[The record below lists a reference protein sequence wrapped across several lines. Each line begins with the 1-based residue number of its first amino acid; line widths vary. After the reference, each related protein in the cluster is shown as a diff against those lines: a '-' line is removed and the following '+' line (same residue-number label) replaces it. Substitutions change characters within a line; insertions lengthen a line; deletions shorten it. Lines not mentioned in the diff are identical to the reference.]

1 MKNSIPTLLCGSIL
15 SISALC
21 CKPTDTP
28 SDNPVT
34 DSITVDYT
42 NPWKAMGEVEQRIQL
57 TSFPDRTFHLVT
69 DYQAIE
75 GEDISEKLR
84 RAISDCHRAGGG
96 RVVIPAG
103 EYYTKAIH
111 LLSNVNLHID
121 KGGILKF
128 LTTATDYAP
137 QVPTR
142 WEGIDCMGMS
152 PLIYAYRQDN
162 IAVTGEGVLDGQA
175 SWENWWKL
183 RARTS
188 AEDKAHGRLMGK
200 EKLHDF
206 EKHITSIADRI
217 FTEHD
222 ELRPQFI
229 QFYQCNRILVEGVT
243 LNNAPFWLL
252 HPLMSKN
259 IVVRGVTFDS
269 HGPNNDGC
277 DPESC
282 ENVLIENCIFNTG
295 DDCIA
300 IKSGRNNDGRAW
312 SLPSRNIIV
321 RNCQMKDGHAG
332 VAIGS
337 EISGSC
343 YNVWMEDCQIGSPEM
358 DRPFR
363 IKSNAVRGGVVS
375 GFYIRNIDISECKQ
389 AVLKLELKYEKVT
402 EGPYYPLFE
411 NILLENVT
419 CLKSRYGIWIDGL
432 ENYTCVRNVTLK
444 DCKFDG
450 ITDEK
455 TNSVIGAEGIT
466 FHRTLLCCFPNNKT
480 IFIVC

>member
-1 MKNSIPTLLCGSIL
+1 MKIRIKTILLCSFFAL
-15 SISALC
+15 SFSNC
-21 CKPTDTP
+21 CGGHQA
-28 SDNPVT
+28 DNNNGNEAIV
-34 DSITVDYT
+34 VDQA
-42 NPWKAMGEVEQRIQL
+42 NPWKAMGEVEKSIEQ
-57 TSFPDRTFHLVT
+57 TNFPTKTFNIVT
-69 DYQAIE
+69 DYQAIA
-75 GEDISEKLR
+75 GEDVSDIIR

-111 LLSNVNLHID
+111 LLSNVNLHLE
-121 KGGILKF
+121 KGATLKF
-128 LTTATDYAP
+128 STIPTDYAP

-152 PLIYAYRQDN
+152 PLIYAYRQEN
-162 IAVTGEGVLDGQA
+162 IAVTGEGILDGQA

-188 AEDKAHGRLMGK
+188 AEDKAIGKFMGK

-206 EKHITSIADRI
+206 EKHVTSIADRI
-217 FTEHD
+217 FTEND

-229 QFYQCNRILVEGVT
+229 QFYQCNRILIEGVT

-259 IVVRGVTFDS
+259 IVVRGVTLDS

-282 ENVLIENCIFNTG
+282 ENVLIENCVFNTG

-343 YNVWMEDCQIGSPEM
+343 YNVWMENCQIGSPEM

-363 IKSNAVRGGVVS
+363 IKSNAIRGGVVS
-375 GFYIRNIDISECKQ
+375 GFYIRNINISECKQ

-411 NILLENVT
+411 NILLENIT
-419 CLKSRYGIWIDGL
+419 CQKSRYGIWIDGL
-432 ENYTCVRNVTLK
+432 EDHICVKNVTLK
-444 DCKFDG
+444 NCQFNG

-455 TNSVIGAEGIT
+455 VNSIVGAEGISFHNST
-466 FHRTLLCCFPNNKT
+466 FNGQALSSVGH
-480 IFIVC
+480 

>member
-1 MKNSIPTLLCGSIL
+1 MNLLKRMTLAGCLFGLCLTGCVNEPTQ
-15 SISALC
+15 
-21 CKPTDTP
+21 PT
-28 SDNPVT
+28 SGES
-34 DSITVDYT
+34 DSIVVDPN
-42 NPWKAMGEVEQRIQL
+42 NPWKAMKEVEKRIE
-57 TSFPDRTFHLVT
+57 TTEFPDRDFNIVT
-69 DYQAIE
+69 DYKAQTDK
-75 GEDISEKLR
+75 DISEELR

-103 EYYTKAIH
+103 TYYTKAIH
-111 LLSNVNLHID
+111 LLSNVNLHIE
-121 KGGILKF
+121 KGATLKF
-128 LTTATDYAP
+128 STTATDYAP

-162 IAVTGEGVLDGQA
+162 IAVTGEGILDGQA

-188 AEDKAHGRLMGK
+188 AEDKAIGKFMGK

-206 EKHITSIADRI
+206 EKNITSIADRI

-229 QFYQCNRILVEGVT
+229 QFYQCDRILVEGIT

-259 IVVRGVTFDS
+259 IIVRNVIFDS

-312 SLPSRNIIV
+312 NLPSRNIIV

-363 IKSNAVRGGVVS
+363 IKSNAIRGGVVS
-375 GFYIRNIDISECKQ
+375 GFYIRNINISECKQ

-411 NILLENVT
+411 NILLENIT
-419 CLKSRYGIWIDGL
+419 CQKSRYGIWIDGL
-432 ENYTCVRNVTLK
+432 EDHICVRNVALK
-444 DCKFDG
+444 NCKLDG

-455 TNSVIGAEGIT
+455 TNSIVGAEGV
-466 FHRTLLCCFPNNKT
+466 FFQNTLFNGKEL
-480 IFIVC
+480 

>member
-1 MKNSIPTLLCGSIL
+1 MKLNITTPLLYCCIL
-15 SISALC
+15 CVTTFSCNLAS
-21 CKPTDTP
+21 TP
-28 SDNPVT
+28 SAENQNLT
-34 DSITVDYT
+34 ADSITVDNA
-42 NPWKAMGEVEQRIQL
+42 NPWKAMAEVEKRIQR
-57 TSFPDRTFHLVT
+57 TDFPDLIFHLGN
-69 DYQAIE
+69 DYKAVS

-111 LLSNVNLHID
+111 LLSNVNLHIE
-121 KGGILKF
+121 KGATLKF
-128 LTTATDYAP
+128 STTATDYAP

-162 IAVTGEGVLDGQA
+162 IAVTGEGILDGQA

-188 AEDKAHGRLMGK
+188 AEDKAIGKFMGK

-206 EKHITSIADRI
+206 EKNITSIADRI

-222 ELRPQFI
+222 ELRPQFM
-229 QFYQCNRILVEGVT
+229 QFYQCDRILVEGVT

-259 IVVRGVTFDS
+259 IIVRNVTFDS

-312 SLPSRNIIV
+312 KLPSRNIIV

-363 IKSNAVRGGVVS
+363 IKSNAIRGGVVS
-375 GFYIRNIDISECKQ
+375 GFYIRNINISECKQ

-411 NILLENVT
+411 NILLENIT
-419 CLKSRYGIWIDGL
+419 CQKSRYGIWIDGL
-432 ENYTCVRNVTLK
+432 EDHICVRNVALK
-444 DCKFDG
+444 NCKLDG

-455 TNSVIGAEGIT
+455 TNSIVGAEGV
-466 FHRTLLCCFPNNKT
+466 FFQNTLFNGKEL
-480 IFIVC
+480 

>member
-1 MKNSIPTLLCGSIL
+1 MDILRKMTLAGCLFGLCLTG
-15 SISALC
+15 C
-21 CKPTDTP
+21 VNKPTQPT
-28 SDNPVT
+28 SGES
-34 DSITVDYT
+34 DSIVVDPN
-42 NPWKAMGEVEQRIQL
+42 NPWKAMKDVEKRIE
-57 TSFPDRTFHLVT
+57 TTEFPDRDFNIVT
-69 DYQAIE
+69 DYKAQTDK
-75 GEDISEKLR
+75 DISEELR

-96 RVVIPAG
+96 RVVVPAG
-103 EYYTKAIH
+103 TYYTKAIH
-111 LLSNVNLHID
+111 LLSNVNLHIE
-121 KGGILKF
+121 KGATLKF
-128 LTTATDYAP
+128 STTATDYAP

-152 PLIYAYRQDN
+152 PLIYAYRQEN
-162 IAVTGEGVLDGQA
+162 IAVTGKGILDGQA

-188 AEDKAHGRLMGK
+188 AEDKAIGKFMGK

-206 EKHITSIADRI
+206 EKNITSIADRI

-229 QFYQCNRILVEGVT
+229 QFYQCDCILVEGVT

-259 IVVRGVTFDS
+259 IIVRNVIFDS

-312 SLPSRNIIV
+312 NLPSRNIIV

-363 IKSNAVRGGVVS
+363 IKSNAIRGGVVS
-375 GFYIRNIDISECKQ
+375 GFYIRNINISECKQ

-411 NILLENVT
+411 NILLENIT
-419 CLKSRYGIWIDGL
+419 CQKSRYGIWIDGL
-432 ENYTCVRNVTLK
+432 EDHICVRNVALK
-444 DCKFDG
+444 NCKLDG

-455 TNSVIGAEGIT
+455 TNSIVGAEGI
-466 FHRTLLCCFPNNKT
+466 FFQNSLFNGKEL
-480 IFIVC
+480 

>member
-1 MKNSIPTLLCGSIL
+1 MDILRKMTLAGCLFGLCLTG
-15 SISALC
+15 C
-21 CKPTDTP
+21 VNKPTQPT
-28 SDNPVT
+28 SGES
-34 DSITVDYT
+34 DSIVVDPN
-42 NPWKAMGEVEQRIQL
+42 NPWKAMKEVEKRIE
-57 TSFPDRTFHLVT
+57 TTEFPDRDFNIVT
-69 DYQAIE
+69 DYKAQTDK
-75 GEDISEKLR
+75 DISEELR

-103 EYYTKAIH
+103 TYYTKAIH
-111 LLSNVNLHID
+111 LLSNVNLHIEE
-121 KGGILKF
+121 GAILRF
-128 LTTATDYAP
+128 STTATDYAP

-162 IAVTGEGVLDGQA
+162 IAVTGEGILDGQA

-188 AEDKAHGRLMGK
+188 AEDKAIGKFMGK

-206 EKHITSIADRI
+206 EKNITSIADRI

-229 QFYQCNRILVEGVT
+229 QFYQCDRILVEGVT

-259 IVVRGVTFDS
+259 IIVRNVIFDS

-312 SLPSRNIIV
+312 NLPSRNIIV

-363 IKSNAVRGGVVS
+363 IKSNAIRGGVVS
-375 GFYIRNIDISECKQ
+375 GFYIRNINISECKQ

-411 NILLENVT
+411 NILLENIT
-419 CLKSRYGIWIDGL
+419 CQKSRYGIWIDGL
-432 ENYTCVRNVTLK
+432 EDHICVRNVALK
-444 DCKFDG
+444 NCKLDG

-455 TNSVIGAEGIT
+455 TNSIVGAEGV
-466 FHRTLLCCFPNNKT
+466 FFQNSLFNGKEL
-480 IFIVC
+480 

>member
-1 MKNSIPTLLCGSIL
+1 MDILRKMTLAGLISGLSLTGCVGEAAQPRNSE
-15 SISALC
+15 
-21 CKPTDTP
+21 
-28 SDNPVT
+28 N
-34 DSITVDYT
+34 DSIRVDYA
-42 NPWKAMGEVEQRIQL
+42 NPWKAMKEVEKRIE
-57 TSFPDRTFHLVT
+57 TTEFPNRDFNIVT
-69 DYQAIE
+69 DYKAQTDN
-75 GEDISEKLR
+75 DISEELR

-96 RVVIPAG
+96 RVVVPAG
-103 EYYTKAIH
+103 VYYTRAIH
-111 LLSNVNLHID
+111 LLSNVNLHIE
-121 KGGILKF
+121 KGATLKF
-128 LTTATDYAP
+128 STTATDYAP
-137 QVPTR
+137 QVTTR

-188 AEDKAHGRLMGK
+188 AEDKAVGKFMGK

-206 EKHITSIADRI
+206 EKKITSIADRI

-222 ELRPQFI
+222 ELRPQFM
-229 QFYQCNRILVEGVT
+229 QFYQCDRILVEGVT

-259 IVVRGVTFDS
+259 IIVRNVTFDS

-312 SLPSRNIIV
+312 NLPSRNIIV

-363 IKSNAVRGGVVS
+363 IKSNAIRGGVVS
-375 GFYIRNIDISECKQ
+375 GFYIRNINISECKQ

-402 EGPYYPLFE
+402 EGPYYPMFE
-411 NILLENVT
+411 NILLENIT
-419 CLKSRYGIWIDGL
+419 CQKSRYGIWIDGL
-432 ENYTCVRNVTLK
+432 EEHICVKNVTLK
-444 DCKFDG
+444 NCKLDG

-455 TNSVIGAEGIT
+455 TNSIVGAEEV
-466 FHRTLLCCFPNNKT
+466 FFQNTLFNGKEL
-480 IFIVC
+480 

>member
-1 MKNSIPTLLCGSIL
+1 MNLLKRMTLAGCLFGLCLTG
-15 SISALC
+15 C
-21 CKPTDTP
+21 VNKPTQPT
-28 SDNPVT
+28 SGES
-34 DSITVDYT
+34 DSIVVDPN
-42 NPWKAMGEVEQRIQL
+42 NPWKAMKEVEKRIE
-57 TSFPDRTFHLVT
+57 TTEFPDRDFNIVT
-69 DYQAIE
+69 DYKAQTDK
-75 GEDISEKLR
+75 DISEELR

-103 EYYTKAIH
+103 TYYTKAIH
-111 LLSNVNLHID
+111 LLSNVNLHIG
-121 KGGILKF
+121 KGATLKF
-128 LTTATDYAP
+128 STTATDYAP

-162 IAVTGEGVLDGQA
+162 IAVTGEGILDGQA

-188 AEDKAHGRLMGK
+188 AEDKAIGKFMGK

-206 EKHITSIADRI
+206 EKNITSIADRI
-217 FTEHD
+217 FTKHD
-222 ELRPQFI
+222 ELRPQFM
-229 QFYQCNRILVEGVT
+229 QFYQCDRILVEGVT

-259 IVVRGVTFDS
+259 IIVRNVTFDS

-312 SLPSRNIIV
+312 NLPSRNIIV

-363 IKSNAVRGGVVS
+363 IKSNAIRGGVVS
-375 GFYIRNIDISECKQ
+375 GFYIRNINISECKQ

-411 NILLENVT
+411 NILLENIT
-419 CLKSRYGIWIDGL
+419 CQKSRYGIWIDGL
-432 ENYTCVRNVTLK
+432 EDHICVRNVALK
-444 DCKFDG
+444 NCKLDG

-455 TNSVIGAEGIT
+455 TNAIVGAEGV
-466 FHRTLLCCFPNNKT
+466 FFQNTLFNGKEL
-480 IFIVC
+480 

>member
-1 MKNSIPTLLCGSIL
+1 MDILRKMTLAGLISGLSLTGCVGEAAQPRNSE
-15 SISALC
+15 
-21 CKPTDTP
+21 
-28 SDNPVT
+28 N
-34 DSITVDYT
+34 DSIRVDYA
-42 NPWKAMGEVEQRIQL
+42 NPWKAMKEVEKRIE
-57 TSFPDRTFHLVT
+57 TTEFPNRDFNIVT
-69 DYQAIE
+69 DYKAQT
-75 GEDISEKLR
+75 GNDISEELR

-96 RVVIPAG
+96 RVVVPAG
-103 EYYTKAIH
+103 VYYTRAIH
-111 LLSNVNLHID
+111 LLSNVNLHIE
-121 KGGILKF
+121 KGATLKF
-128 LTTATDYAP
+128 STTATDYAP

-188 AEDKAHGRLMGK
+188 AEDKAVGKFMGK

-206 EKHITSIADRI
+206 EKKITSIADRI

-222 ELRPQFI
+222 ELRPQFM
-229 QFYQCNRILVEGVT
+229 QFYQCDRILVEGVT

-259 IVVRGVTFDS
+259 IIVRNVTFDS

-312 SLPSRNIIV
+312 NLPSRNIIV

-363 IKSNAVRGGVVS
+363 IKSNAIRGGVVS
-375 GFYIRNIDISECKQ
+375 GFYIRNINISECKQ

-402 EGPYYPLFE
+402 EGPYYPMFE
-411 NILLENVT
+411 NILLENIT
-419 CLKSRYGIWIDGL
+419 CQKSRYGIWIDGL
-432 ENYTCVRNVTLK
+432 EEHICVKNVTLK
-444 DCKFDG
+444 NCKLDG

-455 TNSVIGAEGIT
+455 TNSIVGAEEV
-466 FHRTLLCCFPNNKT
+466 FFQNTLFNGKEL
-480 IFIVC
+480 

>member
-1 MKNSIPTLLCGSIL
+1 MHIQKRITLLC
-15 SISALC
+15 SALFMTLIGC
-21 CKPTDTP
+21 TNNCRHNDYTGA
-28 SDNPVT
+28 
-34 DSITVDYT
+34 DSITVDNA
-42 NPWKAMGEVEQRIQL
+42 NPWKAMAEVEKRIQR
-57 TSFPDRTFHLVT
+57 TDFPDLIFHLGN
-69 DYQAIE
+69 DYKAVS

-111 LLSNVNLHID
+111 LLSNVNLHIE
-121 KGGILKF
+121 KGATLKF
-128 LTTATDYAP
+128 STTATDYAP

-162 IAVTGEGVLDGQA
+162 IAVTGEGILDGQA

-188 AEDKAHGRLMGK
+188 AEDKAIGKFMGK

-206 EKHITSIADRI
+206 EKNITSIADRI

-222 ELRPQFI
+222 ELRPQFM
-229 QFYQCNRILVEGVT
+229 QFYQCDRILVEGVT

-252 HPLMSKN
+252 HPLMSRN
-259 IVVRGVTFDS
+259 IIVRNVIFDS

-300 IKSGRNNDGRAW
+300 IKSGRNNDGRVW

-363 IKSNAVRGGVVS
+363 IKSNAIRGGVVS
-375 GFYIRNIDISECKQ
+375 GFYIRNINISECKQ

-411 NILLENVT
+411 NILLENIT
-419 CLKSRYGIWIDGL
+419 CQKSRYGIWIDGL
-432 ENYTCVRNVTLK
+432 EDHICVRNVALK
-444 DCKFDG
+444 NCKLDG

-455 TNSVIGAEGIT
+455 TNSIVGAEGV
-466 FHRTLLCCFPNNKT
+466 FFQNSLFNGKEL
-480 IFIVC
+480 

>member
-1 MKNSIPTLLCGSIL
+1 MNLLKRMTLAGCLFGLCLTG
-15 SISALC
+15 C
-21 CKPTDTP
+21 VNKPTQPT
-28 SDNPVT
+28 SGES
-34 DSITVDYT
+34 DSIVVDPN
-42 NPWKAMGEVEQRIQL
+42 NPWKAMKEVEKRIE
-57 TSFPDRTFHLVT
+57 TTEFPDRDFNIVT
-69 DYQAIE
+69 DYKAQTDK
-75 GEDISEKLR
+75 DISEELR

-96 RVVIPAG
+96 RVVVPAG
-103 EYYTKAIH
+103 TYYTKAIH
-111 LLSNVNLHID
+111 LLSNVNLHIE
-121 KGGILKF
+121 KGATLKF
-128 LTTATDYAP
+128 STTATDYAP

-162 IAVTGEGVLDGQA
+162 IAVTGEGILDGQA

-188 AEDKAHGRLMGK
+188 AEDKAIGKFMGK

-206 EKHITSIADRI
+206 EKNITSIADRI

-222 ELRPQFI
+222 ELRPQFM
-229 QFYQCNRILVEGVT
+229 QFYQCDRILVEGVT

-259 IVVRGVTFDS
+259 IIVRNVIFDS

-312 SLPSRNIIV
+312 NLPSRNIIV

-363 IKSNAVRGGVVS
+363 IKSNAIRGGVVS
-375 GFYIRNIDISECKQ
+375 GFYIRNINISECKQ

-411 NILLENVT
+411 NILLENIT
-419 CLKSRYGIWIDGL
+419 CQKSRYGIWIDGL
-432 ENYTCVRNVTLK
+432 EDHICVRNVALK
-444 DCKFDG
+444 NCKLDG

-455 TNSVIGAEGIT
+455 TNSIVGAEGV
-466 FHRTLLCCFPNNKT
+466 FFQNSLFNGKEL
-480 IFIVC
+480 

>member
-1 MKNSIPTLLCGSIL
+1 MKIHRQTAILYSIL
-15 SISALC
+15 LLTMAGCTNNGLQPDKGRSA
-21 CKPTDTP
+21 
-28 SDNPVT
+28 
-34 DSITVDYT
+34 DSIIIEST
-42 NPWKAMGEVEQRIQL
+42 NPWEAMTKVEKGIQR
-57 TSFPDRTFHLVT
+57 TDFPDRTFHLT
-69 DYQAIE
+69 ADYQAAP
-75 GEDISEKLR
+75 GEEISEKLH

-96 RVVIPAG
+96 KVVIPAG

-111 LLSNVNLHID
+111 LLSNVNLHIE
-121 KGGILKF
+121 KGAVLKF
-128 LTTATDYAP
+128 STIATDYAP

-152 PLIYAYRQDN
+152 PLIYAYRQEN

-188 AEDKAHGRLMGK
+188 DADKTAGKLMGK
-200 EKLHDF
+200 EKLHHF
-206 EKHITSIADRI
+206 EKNTTSIADRI

-222 ELRPQFI
+222 ELRPQFM

-259 IVVRGVTFDS
+259 IVVRGVNLDS

-282 ENVLIENCIFNTG
+282 ENVLIEDCIFNTG

-312 SLPSRNIIV
+312 ALPSRNIIV

-343 YNVWMEDCQIGSPEM
+343 YNVWMENCQIGSPEM

-375 GFYIRNIDISECKQ
+375 GFYIRNINISECIQ

-402 EGPYYPLFE
+402 EGPYFPLFE
-411 NILLENVT
+411 NILLENIT
-419 CLKSRYGIWIDGL
+419 CQKSRYGVWIDGL
-432 ENYTCVRNVTLK
+432 ETHTCVRNVTLK
-444 DCKFDG
+444 ECKFDG
-450 ITDEK
+450 ITDEAL
-455 TNSVIGAEGIT
+455 NSIVGAEGVIFHNST
-466 FHRTLLCCFPNNKT
+466 FNGKAL
-480 IFIVC
+480 

>member
-1 MKNSIPTLLCGSIL
+1 MNLLKRMTLAGCLFGLCLTG
-15 SISALC
+15 C
-21 CKPTDTP
+21 VNKPTQPT
-28 SDNPVT
+28 SEES
-34 DSITVDYT
+34 DSIVVDPN
-42 NPWKAMGEVEQRIQL
+42 NPWKAMKEVEKRIE
-57 TSFPDRTFHLVT
+57 TTEFPDRDFNIVT
-69 DYQAIE
+69 DYKAQTDK
-75 GEDISEKLR
+75 DISEELR

-96 RVVIPAG
+96 RVVVPAG
-103 EYYTKAIH
+103 TYYTKAIH
-111 LLSNVNLHID
+111 LLSNVNLHIE
-121 KGGILKF
+121 KGATLKF
-128 LTTATDYAP
+128 STTATDYAP

-142 WEGIDCMGMS
+142 WEGIDCLGMS
-152 PLIYAYRQDN
+152 PLIYAYRQEN
-162 IAVTGEGVLDGQA
+162 IAVTGKGILDGQA

-188 AEDKAHGRLMGK
+188 AEDKAIGKFMGK

-206 EKHITSIADRI
+206 EKNITSIADRI

-229 QFYQCNRILVEGVT
+229 QFYQCDRILVEGVT

-259 IVVRGVTFDS
+259 IIVRNVIFDS

-312 SLPSRNIIV
+312 NLPSRNIIV

-363 IKSNAVRGGVVS
+363 IKSNAIRGGVVS
-375 GFYIRNIDISECKQ
+375 GFYIRNINISECKQ
-389 AVLKLELKYEKVT
+389 VVLKLELKYEKVT

-411 NILLENVT
+411 NILLENIT
-419 CLKSRYGIWIDGL
+419 CQKSRYGIWIDGL
-432 ENYTCVRNVTLK
+432 EDHICVRNVALK
-444 DCKFDG
+444 NCKLEG

-455 TNSVIGAEGIT
+455 TNSIVGAEGV
-466 FHRTLLCCFPNNKT
+466 FFQNTLFNGKEL
-480 IFIVC
+480 

>member
-1 MKNSIPTLLCGSIL
+1 MDILRKMTLAGLISGLSLTGCVGEATQTRNSE
-15 SISALC
+15 
-21 CKPTDTP
+21 
-28 SDNPVT
+28 N
-34 DSITVDYT
+34 DSIRVDYA
-42 NPWKAMGEVEQRIQL
+42 NPWKAMKEVEKRIE
-57 TSFPDRTFHLVT
+57 TTEFPNRDFNIVT
-69 DYQAIE
+69 DYKAQT
-75 GEDISEKLR
+75 GNDISEELR

-103 EYYTKAIH
+103 VYYTRAIH
-111 LLSNVNLHID
+111 LLSNVNLHIE
-121 KGGILKF
+121 KGGTLKF
-128 LTTATDYAP
+128 STTATDYAP

-188 AEDKAHGRLMGK
+188 AEDKAVGKFMGK

-206 EKHITSIADRI
+206 EKKITSIADRI

-222 ELRPQFI
+222 ELRPQFM
-229 QFYQCNRILVEGVT
+229 QFYQCDRILVEGVT

-259 IVVRGVTFDS
+259 IIVRNVTFDS

-312 SLPSRNIIV
+312 NLPSRNIIV

-337 EISGSC
+337 EISGRC

-363 IKSNAVRGGVVS
+363 IKSNAIRGGVVS
-375 GFYIRNIDISECKQ
+375 GFYIRNINISECKQ

-402 EGPYYPLFE
+402 EGPYYPMFE
-411 NILLENVT
+411 NILLENIT
-419 CLKSRYGIWIDGL
+419 CQKSRYGIWIDGL
-432 ENYTCVRNVTLK
+432 EEHICVKNVTLK
-444 DCKFDG
+444 NCKLDG

-455 TNSVIGAEGIT
+455 TNSIVGAEEVFFQNSLFNGKE
-466 FHRTLLCCFPNNKT
+466 L
-480 IFIVC
+480 

>member
-1 MKNSIPTLLCGSIL
+1 MDILRKMTLAGLISGLSLTGCVGEAAQPRNSE
-15 SISALC
+15 
-21 CKPTDTP
+21 
-28 SDNPVT
+28 N
-34 DSITVDYT
+34 DSIRVDYA
-42 NPWKAMGEVEQRIQL
+42 NPWKAMKEVEKRIE
-57 TSFPDRTFHLVT
+57 TTEFPNRDFNIVT
-69 DYQAIE
+69 DYKAQT
-75 GEDISEKLR
+75 GNDISEELR

-96 RVVIPAG
+96 RVVVPAG
-103 EYYTKAIH
+103 VYYTRAIH
-111 LLSNVNLHID
+111 LLSNVNLHIE
-121 KGGILKF
+121 KGGTLKF
-128 LTTATDYAP
+128 STTATDYAP

-188 AEDKAHGRLMGK
+188 AEDKAVGKFMGK

-206 EKHITSIADRI
+206 EKKITSIADRI

-222 ELRPQFI
+222 ELRPQFM
-229 QFYQCNRILVEGVT
+229 QFYQCDRILVEGVT

-252 HPLMSKN
+252 HPLISKN
-259 IVVRGVTFDS
+259 IIVRNVTFDS

-312 SLPSRNIIV
+312 NLPSRNIIV

-363 IKSNAVRGGVVS
+363 IKSNAIRGGVVS
-375 GFYIRNIDISECKQ
+375 GFYIRNINISECKQ

-402 EGPYYPLFE
+402 EGPYYPMFE
-411 NILLENVT
+411 NILLENIT
-419 CLKSRYGIWIDGL
+419 CQKSRYGIWIDGL
-432 ENYTCVRNVTLK
+432 EEHICVKNVTLK
-444 DCKFDG
+444 NCKLDG

-455 TNSVIGAEGIT
+455 TNSIVGAEEV
-466 FHRTLLCCFPNNKT
+466 FFQNTLFNGKEL
-480 IFIVC
+480 

>member
-1 MKNSIPTLLCGSIL
+1 MDILRKMTLAGLISGLSLTGCVGEAAQPRNSE
-15 SISALC
+15 
-21 CKPTDTP
+21 
-28 SDNPVT
+28 N
-34 DSITVDYT
+34 DSIRVDYA
-42 NPWKAMGEVEQRIQL
+42 NPWKAMKEVEKRIE
-57 TSFPDRTFHLVT
+57 TTEFPNRDFNIVT
-69 DYQAIE
+69 DYKAQT
-75 GEDISEKLR
+75 GNDISEELR

-96 RVVIPAG
+96 KVVVPAG
-103 EYYTKAIH
+103 VYYTRAIH
-111 LLSNVNLHID
+111 LLSNVNLHIE
-121 KGGILKF
+121 KGATLKF
-128 LTTATDYAP
+128 STTATDYAP

-188 AEDKAHGRLMGK
+188 AEDKAVGKFMGK

-206 EKHITSIADRI
+206 EKKITSIADRI

-222 ELRPQFI
+222 ELRPQFM
-229 QFYQCNRILVEGVT
+229 QFYQCDRILVEGVT

-259 IVVRGVTFDS
+259 IIVRNVTFDS

-312 SLPSRNIIV
+312 NLPSRNIIV

-363 IKSNAVRGGVVS
+363 IKSNAIRGGVVS
-375 GFYIRNIDISECKQ
+375 GFYIRNINISECKQ

-402 EGPYYPLFE
+402 EGPYYPMFE
-411 NILLENVT
+411 NILLENIT
-419 CLKSRYGIWIDGL
+419 CQKSRYGIWIDGL
-432 ENYTCVRNVTLK
+432 EEHICVKNVTLK
-444 DCKFDG
+444 NCKLDG

-455 TNSVIGAEGIT
+455 TNSIVGAEEV
-466 FHRTLLCCFPNNKT
+466 FFQNTLFNGKEL
-480 IFIVC
+480 

>member
-1 MKNSIPTLLCGSIL
+1 MIFCKRFFLLNCLGLLCLTSCVSELRKAKTDSKDSIVVN
-15 SISALC
+15 A
-21 CKPTDTP
+21 
-28 SDNPVT
+28 DNPWG
-34 DSITVDYT
+34 IL
-42 NPWKAMGEVEQRIQL
+42 NKVEQML
-57 TSFPDRTFHLVT
+57 LPTSFPNRVFHIVD
-69 DYQAIE
+69 DYQAQR
-75 GEDISEKLR
+75 GQDISQQLC

-96 RVVIPAG
+96 MVLIPEG
-103 EYYTKAIH
+103 VFYTKAIH
-111 LLSNVNLHID
+111 LLSNVNLHLEE
-121 KGGILKF
+121 GAILKF
-128 LTTATDYAP
+128 STVATDYAP

-142 WEGIDCMGMS
+142 WEGIDCMGYS
-152 PLIYAYRQDN
+152 PLIYAYRQEN
-162 IAVTGEGVLDGQA
+162 VAVTGKGILDGQA
-175 SWENWWKL
+175 SWDNWWKL

-188 AEDKAHGRLMGK
+188 AEDKAKGRFMGK
-200 EKLHDF
+200 EKLHAY
-206 EKHITSIADRI
+206 EKNGTSIAERL
-217 FTEHD
+217 FTETD

-229 QFYQCNRILVEGVT
+229 QFYQCNRILVEDVT

-259 IVVRGVTFDS
+259 IVVRNVVFDS

-282 ENVLIENCIFNTG
+282 ENVIIENCTFNTG

-312 SLPSRNIIV
+312 QLPSRNIIV

-343 YNVWMEDCQIGSPEM
+343 YNVWVENCIIGSPEM

-363 IKSNAVRGGVVS
+363 IKSNAIRGGVVS
-375 GFYIRNIDISECKQ
+375 GFYIRNVEISECKQ

-411 NILLENVT
+411 NISLENVT
-419 CLKSRYGIWIDGL
+419 CKKSRYGIWIDAL
-432 ENYTCVRNVTLK
+432 EGKTCVQNVQLK
-444 DCKFDG
+444 NCNLDG
-450 ITDEK
+450 ISEECL
-455 TNSVIGAEGIT
+455 NLIIGAENVRSENSLFNGS
-466 FHRTLLCCFPNNKT
+466 LVEVKT
-480 IFIVC
+480 Y

>member
-1 MKNSIPTLLCGSIL
+1 MDILRRMTLAGCLFGLCLTG
-15 SISALC
+15 C
-21 CKPTDTP
+21 VNKPTQST
-28 SDNPVT
+28 SGES
-34 DSITVDYT
+34 DSIVVDPN
-42 NPWKAMGEVEQRIQL
+42 NPWKAMKEVEKRIE
-57 TSFPDRTFHLVT
+57 TTEFPDRDFNIVT
-69 DYQAIE
+69 DYKAQTDK
-75 GEDISEKLR
+75 DISEELR

-96 RVVIPAG
+96 RVVVPAG
-103 EYYTKAIH
+103 TYYTKAIH
-111 LLSNVNLHID
+111 LLSNVNLHIE
-121 KGGILKF
+121 KGATLKF
-128 LTTATDYAP
+128 STTATDYAP

-162 IAVTGEGVLDGQA
+162 IAVTGEGILDGQA

-188 AEDKAHGRLMGK
+188 AEDKAIGKFMGK

-206 EKHITSIADRI
+206 EKNITSIADRI

-229 QFYQCNRILVEGVT
+229 QFYQCDRILVEGVT

-259 IVVRGVTFDS
+259 IIVRNVTFDS

-312 SLPSRNIIV
+312 NLPSRNIIV

-363 IKSNAVRGGVVS
+363 IKSNAIRGGVVS
-375 GFYIRNIDISECKQ
+375 GFYIRNINISECKQ

-411 NILLENVT
+411 NILLENIT
-419 CLKSRYGIWIDGL
+419 CQKSRYGIWIDGL
-432 ENYTCVRNVTLK
+432 EGHICVRNVALK
-444 DCKFDG
+444 NCKLDG

-455 TNSVIGAEGIT
+455 TNSIVGAEGV
-466 FHRTLLCCFPNNKT
+466 FFQNSLFNGKEL
-480 IFIVC
+480 

>member
-1 MKNSIPTLLCGSIL
+1 MKSLSKSLLMTCAILFTSSIFF
-15 SISALC
+15 A
-21 CKPTDTP
+21 CKSPNP
-28 SDNPVT
+28 S
-34 DSITVDYT
+34 S
-42 NPWKAMGEVEQRIQL
+42 PWEKMEEVEKNIER
-57 TSFPDRTFHLVT
+57 THFPDRTFNLGI
-69 DYQAIE
+69 DYQAIS
-75 GEDISEKLR
+75 GSNISSILQ

-96 RVVIPAG
+96 RVVVPAG
-103 EYYTKAIH
+103 EYTTRAIH
-111 LLSNVNLHID
+111 LLSNVNLHLEE
-121 KGGILKF
+121 GAMLKF
-128 LTTATDYAP
+128 STIATDYAP

-142 WEGIDCMGMS
+142 WEGIDCMGFS
-152 PLIYAYRQDN
+152 PLIYAYRQEN
-162 IAVTGEGVLDGQA
+162 IAITGKGILDGQA
-175 SWENWWKL
+175 SWDNWWKL

-188 AEDKAHGRLMGK
+188 AEDKAIGKFMGK

-206 EKHITSIADRI
+206 EKRLTSIADRI
-217 FTEHD
+217 FTEKD
-222 ELRPQFI
+222 ELRPQFM

-243 LNNAPFWLL
+243 LHNAPFWLL

-259 IVVRGVTFDS
+259 IVVNGVTFDS

-312 SLPSRNIIV
+312 NLPSRNIIV

-343 YNVWMEDCQIGSPEM
+343 FNVWMENCTIGSPEM

-363 IKSNAVRGGVVS
+363 IKSNPIRGGVVK
-375 GFYIRNIDISECKQ
+375 GFYIRNVDISECKQ

-402 EGPYYPLFE
+402 EGPHMPSFE
-411 NILLENVT
+411 DILLENIT
-419 CLKSRYGIWIDGL
+419 CQKSRYGIWIDGL
-432 ENYTCVRNVTLK
+432 ENDTCVRHITLK
-444 DCKFDG
+444 NCQFNG
-450 ITDEK
+450 ITDVRI
-455 TNSVIGAEGIT
+455 NQIIGADSISFINST
-466 FHRTLLCCFPNNKT
+466 FNGNIPEL
-480 IFIVC
+480 

>member
-1 MKNSIPTLLCGSIL
+1 MNLLKRMTLAGCLFGLCLTG
-15 SISALC
+15 C
-21 CKPTDTP
+21 VNKPTQPT
-28 SDNPVT
+28 SGES
-34 DSITVDYT
+34 DSIVVDPN
-42 NPWKAMGEVEQRIQL
+42 NPWKAMKEVEKLIE
-57 TSFPDRTFHLVT
+57 TTEFPDRDFNIVT
-69 DYQAIE
+69 DYKAQTDK
-75 GEDISEKLR
+75 DISEELR

-103 EYYTKAIH
+103 TYYTKAIH
-111 LLSNVNLHID
+111 LLSNVNLHIE
-121 KGGILKF
+121 KGATLKF
-128 LTTATDYAP
+128 STTATDYAP

-162 IAVTGEGVLDGQA
+162 IAVTGEGILDGQA

-188 AEDKAHGRLMGK
+188 AEDKAIGKFMGK

-206 EKHITSIADRI
+206 EKNITSIADRI

-229 QFYQCNRILVEGVT
+229 QFYQCDRILVEGVT

-259 IVVRGVTFDS
+259 IIVRNVIFDS

-312 SLPSRNIIV
+312 NLSSRNIIV

-363 IKSNAVRGGVVS
+363 IKSNAIRGGVVS
-375 GFYIRNIDISECKQ
+375 GFYIRNINISECKQ

-411 NILLENVT
+411 NILLENIT
-419 CLKSRYGIWIDGL
+419 CQKSRYGIWIDGL
-432 ENYTCVRNVTLK
+432 EDHICVRNVALK
-444 DCKFDG
+444 NCKLEG

-455 TNSVIGAEGIT
+455 TNSIVGAEGV
-466 FHRTLLCCFPNNKT
+466 FFQNTLFNGKEL
-480 IFIVC
+480 

>member
-1 MKNSIPTLLCGSIL
+1 MSINIKNMIASL
-15 SISALC
+15 ALGLAMTSC
-21 CKPTDTP
+21 HQATSGTEAATGTPTD
-28 SDNPVT
+28 SL
-34 DSITVDYT
+34 
-42 NPWKAMGEVEQRIQL
+42 WEVMTQTEQKIQH
-57 TSFPDRTFHLVT
+57 TAFADREFNLVT
-69 DYQAIE
+69 DYQAQA
-75 GEDISEKLR
+75 GQDITRQLQ

-96 RVVIPAG
+96 RVTIPAG
-103 EYYTKAIH
+103 DYYTRAIH
-111 LLSNVNLHID
+111 LLSNVNLHLCQ
-121 KGGILKF
+121 GAVLKF
-128 LTTATDYAP
+128 STTPTDYLP

-142 WEGIDCMGMS
+142 WEGIDCLAPS
-152 PLIYAYRQDN
+152 PLIYAYRQEN
-162 IAVTGEGVLDGQA
+162 IAVTGEGTLDGQA
-175 SWENWWKL
+175 SWDNWWKL

-188 AEDKAHGRLMGK
+188 AEDKAKGLFMGK

-206 EKHITSIADRI
+206 EKKGTSIADRL
-217 FTEHD
+217 FTEKD

-229 QFYQCNRILVEGVT
+229 QFYQCNRILVEGIT

-252 HPLMSKN
+252 HPLLSRN

-312 SLPSRNIIV
+312 NMPSKNIIV
-321 RNCQMKDGHAG
+321 RGCQMKDGHAA

-343 YNVWMEDCQIGSPEM
+343 YNVWAENCTIGSSEM

-363 IKSNAVRGGVVS
+363 IKSNAIRGGVVK
-375 GFYIRNIDISECKQ
+375 GFYIRNISISECKQ

-402 EGPYYPLFE
+402 EGPHYPSFE
-411 NILLENVT
+411 DIVLENVT
-419 CLKSRYGIWIDGL
+419 CQKSRYGVWIDGL
-432 ENYTCVRNVTLK
+432 DTHTCVRNILLK
-444 DCKFDG
+444 DCHFKG
-450 ITDEK
+450 ITDENK
-455 TNSVIGAEGIT
+455 NSIVGAEGVVFENT
-466 FHRTLLCCFPNNKT
+466 T
-480 IFIVC
+480 VE

>member
-1 MKNSIPTLLCGSIL
+1 
-15 SISALC
+15 
-21 CKPTDTP
+21 
-28 SDNPVT
+28 
-34 DSITVDYT
+34 
-42 NPWKAMGEVEQRIQL
+42 
-57 TSFPDRTFHLVT
+57 
-69 DYQAIE
+69 
-75 GEDISEKLR
+75 
-84 RAISDCHRAGGG
+84 
-96 RVVIPAG
+96 
-103 EYYTKAIH
+103 
-111 LLSNVNLHID
+111 
-121 KGGILKF
+121 
-128 LTTATDYAP
+128 
-137 QVPTR
+137 
-142 WEGIDCMGMS
+142 MS
-152 PLIYAYRQDN
+152 PLIYAYRQEN
-162 IAVTGEGVLDGQA
+162 IAVTGKGILDGQA

-188 AEDKAHGRLMGK
+188 AEDKAIGKFMGK

-206 EKHITSIADRI
+206 EKHVTSIADRI
-217 FTEHD
+217 FTEKD

-229 QFYQCNRILVEGVT
+229 QFYQCNRVLVEGVT

-312 SLPSRNIIV
+312 ALPSRNIIV

-343 YNVWMEDCQIGSPEM
+343 YNVWMEDCQIGSAEM

-363 IKSNAVRGGVVS
+363 IKSNAIRGGVVK

-402 EGPYYPLFE
+402 DGPYFPLFE
-411 NILLENVT
+411 NILLENIT
-419 CLKSRYGIWIDGL
+419 CQKSRYGIWIDGL
-432 ENYTCVRNVTLK
+432 ETHTCVRNVTLRN
-444 DCKFDG
+444 CQLDG

-455 TNSVIGAEGIT
+455 VNSIVGAEGVT
-466 FHRTLLCCFPNNKT
+466 FSNSTFNGQVL
-480 IFIVC
+480 

>member
-1 MKNSIPTLLCGSIL
+1 MDILRKMTLAGLISGLSLTGCVGEAAQPRNSE
-15 SISALC
+15 
-21 CKPTDTP
+21 
-28 SDNPVT
+28 N
-34 DSITVDYT
+34 DSIRVDYA
-42 NPWKAMGEVEQRIQL
+42 NPWKAMKEVEKRIE
-57 TSFPDRTFHLVT
+57 TTEFPNRDFNIVT
-69 DYQAIE
+69 DYKAQT
-75 GEDISEKLR
+75 GNDISEELR

-96 RVVIPAG
+96 RVVVPAG
-103 EYYTKAIH
+103 VYYTRAIH
-111 LLSNVNLHID
+111 LLSNVNLHIE
-121 KGGILKF
+121 KGATLKF
-128 LTTATDYAP
+128 STTATDYAP

-188 AEDKAHGRLMGK
+188 AEDKAIGKFMGK

-206 EKHITSIADRI
+206 EKNITSIADRI

-222 ELRPQFI
+222 ELRPQFM
-229 QFYQCNRILVEGVT
+229 QFYQCDRILVEGVT

-259 IVVRGVTFDS
+259 IIVRNVILDS

-312 SLPSRNIIV
+312 NLPSRNIIV

-363 IKSNAVRGGVVS
+363 IKSNAIRGGVVS
-375 GFYIRNIDISECKQ
+375 GFYIRNINISECKQ

-402 EGPYYPLFE
+402 EGPYYPMFE
-411 NILLENVT
+411 NILLENIT
-419 CLKSRYGIWIDGL
+419 CQKSRYGIWIDGL
-432 ENYTCVRNVTLK
+432 EEHICVKNVTLK
-444 DCKFDG
+444 NCKLDG

-455 TNSVIGAEGIT
+455 TNSIVGAEEV
-466 FHRTLLCCFPNNKT
+466 FFQNTLFNGKEL
-480 IFIVC
+480 

>member
-1 MKNSIPTLLCGSIL
+1 MDILRRMTLAGCLFGLCLTG
-15 SISALC
+15 C
-21 CKPTDTP
+21 VNKPTQPT
-28 SDNPVT
+28 SEES
-34 DSITVDYT
+34 DSIVVDPN
-42 NPWKAMGEVEQRIQL
+42 NPWKAMKEVEKRIE
-57 TSFPDRTFHLVT
+57 TTEFPDRDFNIVT
-69 DYQAIE
+69 DYKAQTDK
-75 GEDISEKLR
+75 DISEELR

-96 RVVIPAG
+96 RVVVPAG
-103 EYYTKAIH
+103 IYYTKAIH
-111 LLSNVNLHID
+111 LLSNVNLHIE
-121 KGGILKF
+121 KGATLKF
-128 LTTATDYAP
+128 STTATDYAP

-162 IAVTGEGVLDGQA
+162 IAVTGEGILDGQA

-188 AEDKAHGRLMGK
+188 AEDKAIGKFMGK

-206 EKHITSIADRI
+206 EKNITSIADRI

-222 ELRPQFI
+222 ELRPQFM
-229 QFYQCNRILVEGVT
+229 QFYQCDRILVEGVT

-259 IVVRGVTFDS
+259 IIVRNVIFDS

-282 ENVLIENCIFNTG
+282 ENVLIEDCIFNTG

-312 SLPSRNIIV
+312 NLPSRNIIV

-363 IKSNAVRGGVVS
+363 IKSNAIRGGVVS
-375 GFYIRNIDISECKQ
+375 GFYIRNINISECKQ

-411 NILLENVT
+411 NILLENIT
-419 CLKSRYGIWIDGL
+419 CQKSRYGIWIDGL
-432 ENYTCVRNVTLK
+432 EDHICVRNVALK
-444 DCKFDG
+444 NCKLEG

-455 TNSVIGAEGIT
+455 TNSIIGAEGV
-466 FHRTLLCCFPNNKT
+466 FFQNTLFNGKEL
-480 IFIVC
+480 

>member
-1 MKNSIPTLLCGSIL
+1 MDILRKMTLAGCLFGLCLTG
-15 SISALC
+15 C
-21 CKPTDTP
+21 VNKPTQPT
-28 SDNPVT
+28 SGES
-34 DSITVDYT
+34 DSIVVDPN
-42 NPWKAMGEVEQRIQL
+42 NPWKAMKEVEKRIE
-57 TSFPDRTFHLVT
+57 TTEFPDRDFNIVT
-69 DYQAIE
+69 DYKAQTDK
-75 GEDISEKLR
+75 DISEELR

-96 RVVIPAG
+96 RVVVPAG
-103 EYYTKAIH
+103 TYYTKAIH
-111 LLSNVNLHID
+111 LLSNVNLHIE
-121 KGGILKF
+121 KGATLKF
-128 LTTATDYAP
+128 STTATDYAP

-152 PLIYAYRQDN
+152 PLIYAYRQEN
-162 IAVTGEGVLDGQA
+162 IAVTGKGILDGQA

-188 AEDKAHGRLMGK
+188 AEDKAIGKFMGK

-206 EKHITSIADRI
+206 EKNITSIADRI

-229 QFYQCNRILVEGVT
+229 QFYQCDCILVEGVT

-259 IVVRGVTFDS
+259 IIVRNVIFDS

-312 SLPSRNIIV
+312 NLPSRNIIV

-363 IKSNAVRGGVVS
+363 IKSNAIRGGVVS
-375 GFYIRNIDISECKQ
+375 GFYIRNINISECKQ

-411 NILLENVT
+411 NILLENIT
-419 CLKSRYGIWIDGL
+419 CQKSRYGIWIDGL
-432 ENYTCVRNVTLK
+432 EDHICVRNVALK
-444 DCKFDG
+444 NCKLDG

-455 TNSVIGAEGIT
+455 TNSIVGAEGI
-466 FHRTLLCCFPNNKT
+466 FFQNSLFNGKEL
-480 IFIVC
+480 

>member
-1 MKNSIPTLLCGSIL
+1 MNIYARTALFCCTLLLTLAGCTGKTTC
-15 SISALC
+15 AKNC
-21 CKPTDTP
+21 A
-28 SDNPVT
+28 N
-34 DSITVDYT
+34 DSIVVDNA
-42 NPWKAMGEVEQRIQL
+42 NPWKAMAEVEKRIQR
-57 TSFPDRTFHLVT
+57 TDFPNRTFNIVT
-69 DYQAIE
+69 NYGAVA
-75 GEDISEKLR
+75 GEDISDKLR

-96 RVVIPAG
+96 QVVIPAG
-103 EYYTKAIH
+103 EYLTKAIH
-111 LLSNVNLHID
+111 LLSNVNLHLE
-121 KGGILKF
+121 KGATLKF
-128 LTTATDYAP
+128 STIATDYAP

-152 PLIYAYRQDN
+152 PLIYAYRQEN

-188 AEDKAHGRLMGK
+188 AEDKAIGKFMGK

-206 EKHITSIADRI
+206 EKHVTSIADRI
-217 FTEHD
+217 FTEND

-229 QFYQCNRILVEGVT
+229 QFYQCNRILIEGVT

-259 IVVRGVTFDS
+259 IVVRGVTLDS

-282 ENVLIENCIFNTG
+282 ENVLIENCVFNTG

-363 IKSNAVRGGVVS
+363 IKSNAIRGGVVS

-402 EGPYYPLFE
+402 TGPYYPLFE
-411 NILLENVT
+411 NILLENIT
-419 CLKSRYGIWIDGL
+419 CQKSRYGIWIDGL
-432 ENYTCVRNVTLK
+432 EDHICVKNVTLNN
-444 DCKFDG
+444 CHFNG

-455 TNSVIGAEGIT
+455 VNSIVGAEGVT
-466 FHRTLLCCFPNNKT
+466 FTNSTFNGQTL
-480 IFIVC
+480 

>member
-1 MKNSIPTLLCGSIL
+1 MNLLKRMTLAGCLFGLCLTG
-15 SISALC
+15 C
-21 CKPTDTP
+21 VNKPTQPT
-28 SDNPVT
+28 SGES
-34 DSITVDYT
+34 DSIVVDPN
-42 NPWKAMGEVEQRIQL
+42 NPWKAMKEVEKRIE
-57 TSFPDRTFHLVT
+57 TTEFPDRVFNIMT
-69 DYQAIE
+69 DYKAQTDK
-75 GEDISEKLR
+75 DISEELR

-96 RVVIPAG
+96 RVVVPAG
-103 EYYTKAIH
+103 TYYTKAIH
-111 LLSNVNLHID
+111 LLSNVNLHIEE
-121 KGGILKF
+121 GATLKF
-128 LTTATDYAP
+128 STTATDYAP

-162 IAVTGEGVLDGQA
+162 IAVTGKGILDGQA

-188 AEDKAHGRLMGK
+188 AEEKAIGKFMGK

-206 EKHITSIADRI
+206 EKNITSIADRI

-222 ELRPQFI
+222 ELRPQFM
-229 QFYQCNRILVEGVT
+229 QFYQCDRILVEGVT

-259 IVVRGVTFDS
+259 IIVRNVTFDS

-312 SLPSRNIIV
+312 NLPSRNIIV

-363 IKSNAVRGGVVS
+363 IKSNAIRGGVVS
-375 GFYIRNIDISECKQ
+375 GFYIRNINISECKQ

-411 NILLENVT
+411 NILLENIT
-419 CLKSRYGIWIDGL
+419 CQKSRYGIWIDGL
-432 ENYTCVRNVTLK
+432 EDHICVRNVALK
-444 DCKFDG
+444 NCKLDG

-455 TNSVIGAEGIT
+455 TNSIVGAEGV
-466 FHRTLLCCFPNNKT
+466 FFQNSLFNGKEL
-480 IFIVC
+480 